1 MTIKDIIKFLISDQ
15 TDRELHEILIDEA
28 MTKRLTRTNKIN
40 SVIDCTGLMPDHG
53 NTISSL
59 IVVEEDYWEQSELPL
74 KKKIQLLGIITSTD
88 FARFFSE
95 NCRGY
100 VSVKDYMSESV
111 LTISTSEKVSRV
123 VELMAEKNISRLVV
137 NYSDGLLGILTET
150 DISRIIL
157 AIRSKT
163 LRSVYKYPA
172 DHIFII

>member
-1 MTIKDIIKFLISDQ
+1 
-15 TDRELHEILIDEA
+15 
-28 MTKRLTRTNKIN
+28 
-40 SVIDCTGLMPDHG
+40 
-53 NTISSL
+53 
-59 IVVEEDYWEQSELPL
+59 
-74 KKKIQLLGIITSTD
+74 
-88 FARFFSE
+88 
-95 NCRGY
+95 
-100 VSVKDYMSESV
+100 MSESI

-150 DISRIIL
+150 DISRILL

>member
-1 MTIKDIIKFLISDQ
+1 
-15 TDRELHEILIDEA
+15 
-28 MTKRLTRTNKIN
+28 
-40 SVIDCTGLMPDHG
+40 
-53 NTISSL
+53 
-59 IVVEEDYWEQSELPL
+59 
-74 KKKIQLLGIITSTD
+74 
-88 FARFFSE
+88 
-95 NCRGY
+95 
-100 VSVKDYMSESV
+100 MSESV

-150 DISRIIL
+150 DISRILL

>member
-1 MTIKDIIKFLISDQ
+1 M
-15 TDRELHEILIDEA
+15 
-28 MTKRLTRTNKIN
+28 
-40 SVIDCTGLMPDHG
+40 
-53 NTISSL
+53 
-59 IVVEEDYWEQSELPL
+59 
-74 KKKIQLLGIITSTD
+74 LGIITSTD

-100 VSVKDYMSESV
+100 VSVKDYMSESI

-150 DISRIIL
+150 DISRILL